1 MDKTNSVD
9 INKLRLPADLRKLS
23 IAQCDELCSQ
33 IREILIS
40 TISKNGGHLASNLGT
55 VELTMALHRVFHS
68 PKDKLVWDVSHQS
81 YTHKILTGRLSRFDS
96 IRLKDGIS
104 GFTRPSES
112 KHDAFVG
119 GHSSTAVSAALGM
132 ATAMKLVGDN
142 KHSAVAIVGDGATS
156 GGLFF
161 EGINNAGKSKTNTIV
176 VINNNEM
183 SISKSVGGFA
193 KYLSIMRTSDSY
205 IKTKGV
211 VQSVLSK
218 TPILGKPI
226 TNTIRYSKNVFKEA
240 LIHSNFFEEMGFEFV
255 GPVDGHNLSE
265 LEYALRQAKSMHKPV
280 IVYVNTIKGKGY
292 APAEANPGEFHGIG
306 SFEISTGNPD
316 VVSADSFSAEFGN
329 AVCQLAQNDKRIC
342 AVTAAMKYGTG
353 LQHFARRFPERF
365 FDVGI
370 AEEHAVTFCGGLA
383 TMGMIP
389 VFAVYSTFLQRTVD
403 QIIHDLAIEK
413 THVVLGVDRAGVV
426 GGDGETHQGVFDVP
440 ILTSIP
446 NTTVYSPSCYEE
458 LSLCVNEAISA
469 KEGVIAVRYPRGE
482 DKSSFS
488 KDKLSSD
495 YSLENNGS
503 KILLVTYGRLYNNV
517 LKAKTILEGQGI
529 NADVLKLVKI
539 HPVSADVKNILSQYD
554 KVFFFEEGYVNGSVS
569 QKLALCA
576 KKSYIN
582 CIDKFLSHSDV
593 DSLLDECGL
602 SPEKMAGKVK
612 ESIHE

>member
-1 MDKTNSVD
+1 MDKINSVN
-9 INKLRLPADLRKLS
+9 INKLKLPSDLRKLS

-33 IREILIS
+33 IREILIK
-40 TISKNGGHLASNLGT
+40 TVSKNGGHLASNLGT

-81 YTHKILTGRLSRFDS
+81 YTHKILTGRLNRFDT
-96 IRLKDGIS
+96 IRTKGGIS

-112 KHDAFVG
+112 MHDAFVG

-132 ATAMKLVGDN
+132 ATAMKLSGDDR
-142 KHSAVAIVGDGATS
+142 HSAVAIVGDGATS

-226 TNTIRYSKNVFKEA
+226 TTTIRYSKNVFKEA

-265 LEYALRQAKSMHKPV
+265 LEYALRQAKSMHRPV
-280 IVYVNTIKGKGY
+280 IVYVNTVKGKGY
-292 APAEANPGEFHGIG
+292 APAEANPGEYHGVG
-306 SFEISTGNPD
+306 SFEIATGNPD
-316 VVSADSFSAEFGN
+316 VTSADSFSAEFGN
-329 AVCQLAQNDKRIC
+329 SICQHAQNNKRVC

-383 TMGMIP
+383 SMGMVP
-389 VFAVYSTFLQRTVD
+389 VFAVYSTFLQRAVD
-403 QIIHDLAIEK
+403 QIIHDLAIEN
-413 THVVLGVDRAGVV
+413 THVVLGIDRAGVV
-426 GGDGETHQGVFDVP
+426 GGDGETHQGIFDVP
-440 ILTSIP
+440 ILTAIP

-458 LSLCVNEAISA
+458 LSLCVDKAVSA
-469 KEGVIAVRYPRGE
+469 KKGVIAVRYPRGD
-482 DKSSFS
+482 DKSTFDKSQLSTDYTLVGNNS
-488 KDKLSSD
+488 KV
-495 YSLENNGS
+495 
-503 KILLVTYGRLYNNV
+503 LLVTYGRLYENV
-517 LKAKTILEGQGI
+517 YKAKAFLEKQGI
-529 NADVLKLVKI
+529 AVDILKLVKI
-539 HPVSADVKNILSQYD
+539 HPISNDVKKIISNYEIAL
-554 KVFFFEEGYVNGSVS
+554 FFEEGYVNGSVS
-569 QKLALCA
+569 QKLSREA
-576 KKSYIN
+576 KRYSVT
-582 CIDKFLSHSDV
+582 CIEKFLSHSDV
-593 DSLLDECGL
+593 DSLMDECGL
-602 SPEKMAGKVK
+602 STEKIVEKVK
-612 ESIHE
+612 ENINE